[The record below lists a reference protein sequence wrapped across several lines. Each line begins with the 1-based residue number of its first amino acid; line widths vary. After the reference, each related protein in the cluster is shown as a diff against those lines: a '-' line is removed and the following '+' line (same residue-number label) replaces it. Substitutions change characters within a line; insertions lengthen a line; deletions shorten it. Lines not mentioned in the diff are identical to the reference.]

1 MSEWLRSQFACLN
14 FPSRIVMWLS
24 KMARIYIT
32 DISGL
37 SHCNTPP
44 KLVTSRINSFRLLCV
59 KLGYRYGGRLNV
71 PLISSD
77 KSCSSTSGNKTEKKT
92 LKEIMESCQDLDIL
106 IVACTIVCVLQ
117 ILCLCLL
124 RKTRN
129 IPSSRLYGDTHDLI
143 RKPAR
148 ILNGK
153 KMDRVQWQVSRNN
166 PSNMANNHFN
176 QVGFMTIIIEF
187 DHQVF
192 LFSIKL
198 ISHACELF

>member
-1 MSEWLRSQFACLN
+1 MYKQSPGRKQISFELPLIRDMTCLN
-14 FPSRIVMWLS
+14 VFVVNLFTFFISNCDV
-24 KMARIYIT
+24 AFQNGT
-32 DISGL
+32 DIYYWYQWVESL
-37 SHCNTPP
+37 QCP
-44 KLVTSRINSFRLLCV
+44 
-59 KLGYRYGGRLNV
+59 YGGQLNV

-106 IVACTIVCVLQ
+106 IVVCTIVCVLQ

-129 IPSSRLYGDTHDLI
+129 IPSSRLYGDTQDLI

-153 KMDRVQWQVSRNN
+153 KMDSVQWQISRNN
-166 PSNMANNHFN
+166 PSNMANNHFRSYW
-176 QVGFMTIIIEF
+176 QRQTRR
-187 DHQVF
+187 
-192 LFSIKL
+192 
-198 ISHACELF
+198 

>member
-1 MSEWLRSQFACLN
+1 MSEWFRSQFACLN

-106 IVACTIVCVLQ
+106 IVVCTIILHVFYKFCVCV
-117 ILCLCLL
+117 CWRKPETFRHPGY
-124 RKTRN
+124 RKTR
-129 IPSSRLYGDTHDLI
+129 TTWF
-143 RKPAR
+143 A
-148 ILNGK
+148 
-153 KMDRVQWQVSRNN
+153 N
-166 PSNMANNHFN
+166 PRGYYM
-176 QVGFMTIIIEF
+176 ER
-187 DHQVF
+187 
-192 LFSIKL
+192 
-198 ISHACELF
+198 

>member
-1 MSEWLRSQFACLN
+1 MVNKYSSAFYALSNCYRNSCTNKARGGNKSPLSFLWSVTWHVWMASLSICLH

-24 KMARIYIT
+24 KMVRIYIT
-32 DISGL
+32 DNRGL
-37 SHCNTPP
+37 SHCNVPP
-44 KLVTSRINSFRLLCV
+44 KLLTNRIDPFRLLCV

-129 IPSSRLYGDTHDLI
+129 HPGYMETRRTWF
-143 RKPAR
+143 A
-148 ILNGK
+148 
-153 KMDRVQWQVSRNN
+153 N
-166 PSNMANNHFN
+166 PR
-176 QVGFMTIIIEF
+176 GY
-187 DHQVF
+187 
-192 LFSIKL
+192 
-198 ISHACELF
+198 